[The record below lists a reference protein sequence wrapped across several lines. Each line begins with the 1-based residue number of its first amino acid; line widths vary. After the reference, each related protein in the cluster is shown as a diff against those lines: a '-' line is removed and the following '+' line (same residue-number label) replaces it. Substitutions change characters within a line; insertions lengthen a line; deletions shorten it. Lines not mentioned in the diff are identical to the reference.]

1 MKHIIIICFV
11 MMPIAVNA
19 AAPSTSCPA
28 GFVAVDEPYLTIEST
43 LCPSGTTS
51 VGEAETCLTSSP
63 AGSCMMYAP
72 AATEYTD
79 ETGTYEYTEVCP
91 LT

>member
-1 MKHIIIICFV
+1 

-28 GFVAVDEPYLTIEST
+28 GFVAVDEPYLTIENGS
-43 LCPSGTTS
+43 CPSGTISAGTADS
-51 VGEAETCLTSSP
+51 CLVSSP

-72 AATEYTD
+72 VATEYTD